1 MFVIRKADRNDED
14 IVLGLW
20 IKLIDY
26 HRSIEDFRPERWDRS
41 PEEVIR
47 PILTAAWESPESLA
61 VFVAE
66 DEGRVSGFVY
76 TQLTE
81 VGHCPADINALLV
94 ERNDRSRGAGQALL
108 DSALNWCR
116 AHGAHEVSLDCIWPN
131 DLARRFY
138 ENRRFR
144 PLLITYV
151 LKLEPEDATIEPR
164 IRAATATDVSAVAQ
178 IVDDA
183 YRGYIP
189 RMGKPL
195 GPMLDD
201 YSARVSEGVVW
212 VIEEGTVV
220 VGVLVLLPKLDH
232 LLLDNIAIAP
242 THQGRG
248 LGRGLLFFA
257 EAEALR
263 RGYHE
268 IRLYTHETMT
278 ENQRIY
284 AAIGYEETGRCT
296 EAGYERVFMRKQ
308 LDS

>member
-20 IKLIDY
+20 KKLIDY
-26 HRSIEDFRPERWDRS
+26 HRSIEAFRPERWDDS
-41 PEEVIR
+41 PDEIIR
-47 PILTAAWESPESLA
+47 PILTAAWENPERRA
-61 VFVAE
+61 AFVAE

-76 TQLTE
+76 TQLKE
-81 VGHCPADINALLV
+81 VGHCPANIDALLV
-94 ERNDRSRGAGQALL
+94 ERNNRSRGAGQALL
-108 DSALNWCR
+108 DAALNWCR
-116 AHGAHEVSLDCIWPN
+116 AHGVHEVSLDCIWPN

-138 ENRRFR
+138 ENRKFR

-151 LKLEPEDATIEPR
+151 LKLEPEDATTEPR
-164 IRAATATDVSAVAQ
+164 IRAATATDVSAVTQ

-183 YRGYIP
+183 YRSYIP
-189 RMGKPL
+189 RMGKPP

-212 VIEEGTVV
+212 VIEEGTVI
-220 VGVLVLLPKLDH
+220 VGVLVLLPKPDH
-232 LLLDNIAIAP
+232 LLLDNIAISP
-242 THQGRG
+242 VHQGLG
-248 LGRGLLFFA
+248 LGRRLLFFA

-284 AAIGYEETGRCT
+284 ATIGYEETGRGS

-308 LDS
+308 LGS